1 MAAENL
7 YPFSTARGDAIPLEI
22 VKPKALVSYVF
33 VENVAQAIVIP
44 VGFTTCWIYSTAA
57 CILRF
62 NNNALPNGL
71 ANATEYSD
79 ALIIPPET
87 PINVLVTPGAAQLL
101 GLTEAGTVYINY
113 VTQWAALN
121 QATQTSFG

>member
-22 VKPKALVSYVF
+22 VKPKALISYAF
-33 VENVAQAIVIP
+33 TENVAQSIIIP
-44 VGFTTCWIYSTAA
+44 ADFTTCWIYATAT

-62 NNNALPNGL
+62 NAIVLPDGL
-71 ANATEYSD
+71 VNATEYSD

-87 PINVLVTPGAAQLL
+87 PINVFVTPGDAQLL